1 MRVTSKRLIPIS
13 LILVLLI
20 GSFFI
25 LKYFLP
31 HLPYPS
37 VDKQRAALNN
47 KPFVTPFRVLD
58 SAQIVDDLKFLSS
71 DSCEGR
77 GPGTNGHTLAMERI
91 VIRMREARLD
101 SFNSS
106 LIQNFLGYP
115 HYYSISGLTQYT
127 KKGQNIIGWIKGTEY
142 PEKYVVI
149 SAHYDHLGIREGK
162 IYHGASDNAS
172 GTACLL
178 AMAKYFK
185 QHPLKYSLIFAAFDR
200 EESMMEGSKNFI
212 ANPPLDLSSI
222 KFNLNI
228 DMITRNDSNE
238 IFACG
243 VYHYPSLKYLVTETQ
258 NKTNSKL
265 LMGHDK
271 KNSDDPRY
279 DWTGLSDHLPFYQ
292 KEIPFLYIGT
302 EDHPDYHQ
310 PTDTWDKTNLITY
323 IENCNMI
330 VLIAQI
336 LKL

>member
-1 MRVTSKRLIPIS
+1 MKIVSKRFALAL
-13 LILVLLI
+13 LILVILAG
-20 GSFFI
+20 GSFAF
-25 LKYFLP
+25 KYFFP
-31 HLPYPS
+31 SQPYPS
-37 VDKQRAALNN
+37 LNRQRAAL
-47 KPFVTPFRVLD
+47 KDKLFVTPFRVLD

-77 GPGTNGHTLAMERI
+77 GPGTKGHELAMQRI
-91 VIRMREARLD
+91 VTRLREAGID

-106 LIQNFLGYP
+106 LIQNF
-115 HYYSISGLTQYT
+115 SGKYINHTEQ
-127 KKGQNIIGWIKGTEY
+127 GENVIGWIKGTEQ

-149 SAHYDHLGIREGK
+149 SAHYDHLGIRNGN

-172 GTACLL
+172 GTACIL
-178 AMAKYFK
+178 AMAKFFK
-185 QHPLKYSLIFAAFDR
+185 QHPLKHSLIFAAFDR
-200 EESMMEGSKNFI
+200 EESWMEGSGYFV
-212 ANPPLDLSSI
+212 AHLPDDLNGKI
-222 KFNLNI
+222 KFNLNV

-243 VYHYPSLKYLVTETQ
+243 ISHYPSFKYLVDETEK
-258 NKTNSKL
+258 KTNAKL

-271 KNSDDPRY
+271 KNSDDQRY

-292 KEIPFLYIGT
+292 KGIPFLYLGT

-310 PTDTWDKTNLITY
+310 PTDTWDKTNLNTY

-330 VLIAQI
+330 VLIAQA